1 MQSIPA
7 PSLFYATF
15 GPQLY
20 STLRTYT
27 ILHWELWALRKWM
40 IPPYAMNG
48 ETYSSS
54 FHHFHSSL
62 DFTQKQNI
70 GAAVGLTI
78 NFFQEPIRADKK
90 RCFFRQY
97 QTMTSLHDQE
107 DQSSFSFSLWSSI
120 VLFFFFLSPQCLGS
134 EYVNIDRNSS
144 PVTRST
150 FPTGQI
156 LSANQNCFSS
166 LAHPEVT
173 GFSAVT

>member
-1 MQSIPA
+1 MLLPWA
-7 PSLFYATF
+7 
-15 GPQLY
+15 
-20 STLRTYT
+20 
-27 ILHWELWALRKWM
+27 LWALRNWM
-40 IPPYAMNG
+40 IPPYTIHG
-48 ETYSSS
+48 DTCSSS
-54 FHHFHSSL
+54 FHHFHFSL
-62 DFTQKQNI
+62 DFTQKQKLVLLWVWRSI
-70 GAAVGLTI
+70 SFKSQSEQI
-78 NFFQEPIRADKK
+78 KK
-90 RCFFRQY
+90 SCFFRQY

-144 PVTRST
+144 PVTIST

-166 LAHPEVT
+166 LACPEVT